1 MKTLNNSN
9 VKLVNISKDFRD
21 NDILTYKTF
30 KYSTSELYS
39 FLNRNDIV
47 IFELI
52 NKPGYYEVLKKTNTY
67 EKR

>member
-1 MKTLNNSN
+1 MKTLSDSN
-9 VKLVNISKDFRD
+9 VKLVDISKDFKG

-47 IFELI
+47 IFELL
-52 NKPGYYEVLKKTNTY
+52 NKPGYYEVIKK
-67 EKR
+67 